1 MNGEHGELE
10 SKLRDLSDLIIDLG
24 RSELETELS
33 MDEAGDIERLRCSE
47 EFCDKFRTPT
57 GGGVGEKEPLSFE
70 DLTRFDCKVAVL
82 CMTEEGGVG
91 EMESLFSAWLFKT
104 D

>member
-1 MNGEHGELE
+1 M
-10 SKLRDLSDLIIDLG
+10 SDLTVD
-24 RSELETELS
+24 LETELS
-33 MDEAGDIERLRCSE
+33 TDEAGDIERLRCSE
-47 EFCDKFRTPT
+47 EFCGKFPTPV

-82 CMTEEGGVG
+82 CMTEEGGGVG
-91 EMESLFSAWLFKT
+91 EMESLFSAWLFNT